1 MTDKSKKRDTLSLK
15 EKFLDAESQAT
26 RSDEIPHESE
36 NAVLGS
42 DSVSPHE
49 ASTPEDLE
57 RIKELEVALE
67 DAKKEKLLAQAES
80 VNVGKRA
87 DKRISEN
94 SKFATADLCKSL
106 LQVADNLERALLA
119 APEELRKENE
129 VVSNLAIGVDMT
141 AKELI
146 NILSSYGVQKITSL
160 GAVFDPNQHQAIQK
174 VERDGVA
181 NGIIVEVMQE
191 GYMVHDR
198 LLREA
203 MVVVAS
209 TATNGGPD
217 NSEDE

>member
-15 EKFLDAESQAT
+15 EKSLDAESQAN
-26 RSDEIPHESE
+26 RSDEISHDSE

-42 DSVSPHE
+42 GSVSPHE

-67 DAKKEKLLAQAES
+67 EAKKEKLLAQAES

-146 NILSSYGVQKITSL
+146 NILSSYGVKKIISL

-174 VERDGVA
+174 VEREGVA

-191 GYMVHDR
+191 GYMIHDR

-209 TATNGGPD
+209 TVTNGGPD
-217 NSEDE
+217 NSEDG